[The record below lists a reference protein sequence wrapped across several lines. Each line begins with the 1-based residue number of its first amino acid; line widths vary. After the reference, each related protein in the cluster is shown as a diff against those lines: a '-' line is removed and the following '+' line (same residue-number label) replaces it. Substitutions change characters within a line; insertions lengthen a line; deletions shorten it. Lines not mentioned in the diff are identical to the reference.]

1 MMPVL
6 GLWSVMS
13 KSIFRVPRGIGS
25 SESSITLQHVNHFVL
40 AKHAIASIIN
50 TTIMPNRFGGL
61 PEYDPRRDDSPSS
74 IDAIKRAIGLSPARN
89 RNRQPRQENGG
100 PAVNRF
106 LFKQDHRARLPSW
119 IARFV
124 GYRREKKGPF
134 DPIAPLSFLKSV
146 PMKYEVWVLGWI
158 ASFVGILLILSIF
171 ATHTAFRDTFH
182 SPLVVASFGATAVLI
197 YGAVES
203 PLSQPRNVFG
213 GQIFSA
219 IVAVAITRLFV
230 KDPAYIDHLD
240 NTAFHPA
247 PFINGALCMATAML
261 VMTMTGTVHP
271 P

>member
-1 MMPVL
+1 M
-6 GLWSVMS
+6 
-13 KSIFRVPRGIGS
+13 
-25 SESSITLQHVNHFVL
+25 T
-40 AKHAIASIIN
+40 
-50 TTIMPNRFGGL
+50 NRFGGL

-74 IDAIKRAIGLSPARN
+74 IDAIKRAIALSPMRK
-89 RNRQPRQENGG
+89 RNRQPRQGSQG
-100 PAVNRF
+100 PVVNRF

-124 GYRREKKGPF
+124 GYRKAKEGPF

-240 NTAFHPA
+240 NTEFHPA
-247 PFINGALCMATAML
+247 TFINGALCMATAML